1 MANET
6 QKSPTTK
13 AVESAENLLA
23 ELKKRAEDA
32 HRNNDEFTLR
42 LMQDLIKVT
51 SPIVTKALARFHREE
66 RARINNLASQLREK
80 NREQKPV
87 NREG

>member
-6 QKSPTTK
+6 KSPTTK

-32 HRNNDEFTLR
+32 HRANDEFTLR